1 MYLEND
7 INLKLMK
14 HIFVS
19 GGKNEWA
26 AVKIECKSSRNVL
39 IACCYRT
46 PSCVIKWLNRY
57 LQNVFIKVNTENKF
71 YFVIS
76 NINLYC
82 LEYKENLEIWTFCN
96 WIFGHACIPLI
107 MRQTKVTPKTVYQLI
122 TLSEISFS

>member
-1 MYLEND
+1 MYLKND

-19 GGKNEWA
+19 GGKNECA

-39 IACCYRT
+39 IACCYRP
-46 PSCVIKWLNRY
+46 PSGVIKGLNRY

-82 LEYKENLEIWTFCN
+82 LEYKENLEI
-96 WIFGHACIPLI
+96 
-107 MRQTKVTPKTVYQLI
+107 
-122 TLSEISFS
+122 